1 MTATAPRAWAAARFA
16 VASTTA
22 GEGRMTARARAN
34 PGEGSRAPAGGRVA
48 RWGARVGN
56 ARWVNGGVGGGFSVG
71 GAVNG
76 NKVVA
81 AVAVN
86 GKASRPSIDEMDM
99 DPEHVKFASQDELD
113 QRCVGGS
120 HLIRRPLH
128 SFASPRARFT
138 RRTPGARA
146 PGPRSGGPPARAR
159 KLSSDKPERRAMEIF
174 SSSSKHSD

>member
-1 MTATAPRAWAAARFA
+1 MMTATAPRAWAAARFA

-34 PGEGSRAPAGGRVA
+34 PGEGSPAGGRVA

-113 QRCVGGS
+113 NRCARV
-120 HLIRRPLH
+120 HIRLT
-128 SFASPRARFT
+128 FT
-138 RRTPGARA
+138 
-146 PGPRSGGPPARAR
+146 S
-159 KLSSDKPERRAMEIF
+159 
-174 SSSSKHSD
+174 

>member
-1 MTATAPRAWAAARFA
+1 MMTATAPRAWAAARFA

-34 PGEGSRAPAGGRVA
+34 PGEGSRPAGGRVA

-113 QRCVGGS
+113 NRCARF
-120 HLIRRPLH
+120 HIRLTFISWPIFLSSRVV
-128 SFASPRARFT
+128 RARLD
-138 RRTPGARA
+138 ARA
-146 PGPRSGGPPARAR
+146 RANPGGPPNGTR
-159 KLSSDKPERRAMEIF
+159 PPRRTF
-174 SSSSKHSD
+174 KR